1 MGEGRLGACQPPH
14 DKVYGF
20 AQAFERSLWTGESE
34 IQNRPGEV
42 TELGRRHAELQRRG
56 AGRSGRDGKQSEAK
70 EQNVQ
75 KDIGENR

>member
-1 MGEGRLGACQPPH
+1 MTKCTVLHKPLSDAYGR
-14 DKVYGF
+14 
-20 AQAFERSLWTGESE
+20 ESE